1 MHNLLK
7 SKPKRKTFPARQLT
21 WCELDVIGTF
31 LIENRYEFRDHIK
44 KFGYLEGEAKIM
56 ADHIANKIFN
66 QMFNVDPDTNR
77 KRHTQ

>member
-1 MHNLLK
+1 MI
-7 SKPKRKTFPARQLT
+7 KPDHLN

-31 LIENRYEFRDHIK
+31 LIENRYEFRDHIR

-66 QMFNVDPDTNR
+66 QMFNIDPNTNR
-77 KRHTQ
+77 KRHTP